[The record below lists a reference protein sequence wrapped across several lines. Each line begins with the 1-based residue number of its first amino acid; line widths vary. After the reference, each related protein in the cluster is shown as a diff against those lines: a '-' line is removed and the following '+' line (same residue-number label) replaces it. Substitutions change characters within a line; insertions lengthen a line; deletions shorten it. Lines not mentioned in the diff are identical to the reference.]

1 MKKKVSFVTV
11 GHSPREDIMDE
22 LQSHLS
28 EEIEVRQLGALDS
41 LSIREVKDHYDI
53 KTVKWRD
60 DGLFERESHAAASS
74 GNPQR
79 GRGRRGN
86 DCNIVYQRI

>member
-41 LSIREVKDHYDI
+41 LSIREVKDHLTPVP
-53 KTVKWRD
+53 KEAV
-60 DGLFERESHAAASS
+60 
-74 GNPQR
+74 
-79 GRGRRGN
+79 
-86 DCNIVYQRI
+86 

>member
-28 EEIEVRQLGALDS
+28 EEIEVRSAG
-41 LSIREVKDHYDI
+41 
-53 KTVKWRD
+53 
-60 DGLFERESHAAASS
+60 
-74 GNPQR
+74 
-79 GRGRRGN
+79 
-86 DCNIVYQRI
+86 